1 MLLPPL
7 LPLEADRAQPT
18 QELWGSILGG
28 HHGCSHRVHLQ
39 GPLVGDAVADDLVDR
54 GAHGLG
60 EVPVVERRGVCACL
74 DRRCMDL
81 QRQQQ
86 SSRCACLMTLSVCC
100 QRVDDRLHVQAF
112 ASPTHHFVN
121 LVRCDTRPHCSM
133 SLVQDLPGN
142 QACFADACYLL
153 RGVDRHC
160 VDIQRAS
167 AFSSTSTD

>member
-1 MLLPPL
+1 
-7 LPLEADRAQPT
+7 
-18 QELWGSILGG
+18 
-28 HHGCSHRVHLQ
+28 
-39 GPLVGDAVADDLVDR
+39 
-54 GAHGLG
+54 
-60 EVPVVERRGVCACL
+60 
-74 DRRCMDL
+74 
-81 QRQQQ
+81 
-86 SSRCACLMTLSVCC
+86 MTLSVCC
-100 QRVDDRLHVQAF
+100 QCVDDRLHIQAF

-167 AFSSTSTD
+167 AFSSTSTDQAAHVLEPGFMLSCTSPLFWALLRISLMGSPLAAYSGLGMLSGTCKWWSHWMRPYIPREATKAQGVMSTGIPSTPRWLG